1 MNIEYKNNYAI
12 FNGERFKKDNKTG
25 YYLSSGNL
33 VNGKR
38 IRLHRY
44 IWEYYYGEIPKGY
57 DIHHKD
63 HNKDNNDISNLE
75 MLLKEEHID
84 LHKREIT
91 DETRNKYRENMNEN
105 ARPKAIE
112 WHKSIEGSKWHK
124 EQYKISLGK
133 LEPQKFICKNCN
145 KEYYSM
151 NVGTNSFC
159 SNKCK
164 SAYRRKSGIDD
175 ILRNCIICGKQF
187 KINKYSKKI
196 KCDECKKKE

>member
-75 MLLKEEHID
+75 MLLKKDHIY

-91 DETRNKYRENMNEN
+91 DETRNKYRENMNRN

-112 WHKSIEGSKWHK
+112 WHKSNKGKEWHK
-124 EQYKISLGK
+124 EQYKISLGNQK
-133 LEPQKFICKNCN
+133 PKKFICDYCG
-145 KEYYSM
+145 KEYETLDKGI
-151 NVGTNSFC
+151 NRFC
-159 SNKCK
+159 SNNCK
-164 SAYRRKSGIDD
+164 SAYRRKIGIDN
-175 ILRNCIICGKQF
+175 INRKCVVCGNEF
-187 KINKYSKKI
+187 IVNKYSKKI
-196 KCDECKKKE
+196 KCDNCKKKV